1 MKSFKI
7 PSLKTFMVWALLLPL
22 VGGWG
27 AACTSTNPEP
37 SLPPETQEG
46 RNTFGCLINGKVW
59 IPDFGGAGDI
69 YNTPLTTAKYDPFRQ
84 GLFEIAAKKIEGDK
98 TYRMSIGILATPIS
112 GKTYEFIR
120 ADSFQI
126 GDFNMGYSYSK
137 NTITYNGCRYV
148 TTALTYFKGKTKITK
163 FDLQRRIAAGTFECT
178 LKTKNCDTVKITQGR
193 FDMTF

>member
-69 YNTPLTTAKYDPFRQ
+69 YNTPLTIAKYDPFRQ
-84 GLFEIAAKKIEGDK
+84 GQF
-98 TYRMSIGILATPIS
+98 SIGAKNYSNYNNDHDKLSFLIWGTPIS
-112 GKTYEFIR
+112 GQTYEFKSLDTLYFNQVKIDFSR
-120 ADSFQI
+120 AKANPVCSDSKEVIF
-126 GDFNMGYSYSK
+126 
-137 NTITYNGCRYV
+137 
-148 TTALTYFKGKTKITK
+148 FKGKLYISK
-163 FDLQRRIAAGTFECT
+163 FDLTKRIAAGTFEFMLKSKNCTDT
-178 LKTKNCDTVKITQGR
+178 LKVTQGR